1 MKNHS
6 RQCIFTNQHRTMQR
20 TIFNFIL
27 ATEGVKDN
35 ILRSVLTALGIVFG
49 VAAVI
54 AMLAI
59 GTGAKQALLDQ
70 MKLIGTNNIVI
81 NSVVL
86 KEGEGGEN
94 TANTAQASNTS
105 NNNGKEGKKPWSPGL
120 TLEDV
125 KAIEK
130 VLPGVDK
137 ISPELVEQTNLVQGG
152 KTGKAKVVGIT
163 NSFFELNNLG
173 LATGNFFHPE
183 HIEGGK
189 PVCIIG
195 QTVQTRYFPES
206 DPIGQWIKCGT
217 SWFKII
223 GVLEKRVASKESL
236 ENLGIRD
243 YNADVYIPVTSAML
257 RLKNRAR
264 VTSDKIK
271 QNDWDNNDNEKEED
285 SYHQLD
291 KLVVR
296 LEDSGTLQVSAEVI
310 AKILKRRH
318 KNLVDF
324 EVEVPELLLQQQQ
337 KTQDIFNS
345 VLAMIAGISLL
356 VGGIGI
362 MNIMLASVMERI
374 KEIGVRRS
382 LGAQEGD
389 IVLQFLFEAVII
401 SLIGGLLGVGLGVVS
416 AKLVSQYSEIP
427 TMVSSWSIALSFGV
441 AAAIGLVFGLFPARK
456 AAKQDPIKALRIE

>member
-1 MKNHS
+1 
-6 RQCIFTNQHRTMQR
+6 MQR

-27 ATEGVKDN
+27 AVEGVLDN
-35 ILRSVLTALGIVFG
+35 FLRSVLTALGIVFG

-86 KEGEGGEN
+86 KEGEGGEE
-94 TANTAQASNTS
+94 TANTPKSSSSGSGSSNS
-105 NNNGKEGKKPWSPGL
+105 KGKEGKRPWSPGL
-120 TLEDV
+120 TLEDL

-137 ISPELVEQTNLVQGG
+137 ISPEVVEQTNLVFGG

-163 NSFFELNNLG
+163 NAFFDLNNLG
-173 LATGNFFHPE
+173 IATGDLFHKE

-195 QTVQTRYFPES
+195 QTVQTKYFPETE
-206 DPIGQWIKCGT
+206 PIGQWLKVGT
-217 SWFKII
+217 SWFKVI

-236 ENLGIRD
+236 DNLGIRD
-243 YNADVYIPVTSAML
+243 SNTDVYVPVTSAML
-257 RLKNRAR
+257 RIRNRAR
-264 VTSDKIK
+264 ITADKIK
-271 QNDWDNNDNEKEED
+271 SEDWDNDEEGSKKEDEN
-285 SYHQLD
+285 YHQLD
-291 KLVVR
+291 KVVVR
-296 LEDSGTLQVSAEVI
+296 LADAGTLEVSAQVI

-318 KNLVDF
+318 KDLVDF

-337 KTQDIFNS
+337 KTQDIFNR
-345 VLAMIAGISLL
+345 VLAAIAGISLL

-382 LGAQEGD
+382 LGAKETD

-401 SLIGGLLGVGLGVVS
+401 SLIGGLFGIGLGVLAAV
-416 AKLVSQYSEIP
+416 LVSKSSEIP
-427 TMVSSWSIALSFGV
+427 TVVSTWSIALSFGV
-441 AAAIGLVFGLFPARK
+441 AASIGLVFGLFPARK

>member
-1 MKNHS
+1 
-6 RQCIFTNQHRTMQR
+6 MQR

-27 ATEGVKDN
+27 AMEGVKDN

-86 KEGEGGEN
+86 KDGESGEA
-94 TANTAQASNTS
+94 TANTASSADSGGGS
-105 NNNGKEGKKPWSPGL
+105 SSLGKSKEGKRPWSPGL

-125 KAIEK
+125 KAIQK

-137 ISPELVEQTNLVQGG
+137 ISPEVVEQTNLVQGG

-163 NSFFELNNLG
+163 NAFFELNNLG
-173 LATGNFFHPE
+173 LAAGNFFHPQ

-195 QTVQTRYFPES
+195 QTVQTKYFPET
-206 DPIGQWIKCGT
+206 DPIGQWLKCGK
-217 SWFKII
+217 SWFQVI
-223 GVLEKRVASKESL
+223 GILEKRVASKESL
-236 ENLGIRD
+236 ETLGIRD
-243 YNADVYIPVTSAML
+243 YNSDVYIPVTSALL

-264 VTSDKIK
+264 ITSDKIK
-271 QNDWDNNDNEKEED
+271 QNDWNEGEGQKEEE

-291 KLVVR
+291 KVVVR
-296 LEDSGTLQVSAEVI
+296 LEDSGTLQVSAQII
-310 AKILKRRH
+310 AKILNRRH

-345 VLAMIAGISLL
+345 VLAAIAGISLL

-401 SLIGGLLGVGLGVVS
+401 SLIGGILGIGLGVVS
-416 AKLVSQYSEIP
+416 AKFVSQYSEIP

-441 AAAIGLVFGLFPARK
+441 AAVIGLIFGLFPARK

>member
-1 MKNHS
+1 
-6 RQCIFTNQHRTMQR
+6 MQR

-27 ATEGVKDN
+27 AVEGVLAN

-86 KEGEGGEN
+86 KEGEGGEE
-94 TANTAQASNTS
+94 TANKAESSSGGS
-105 NNNGKEGKKPWSPGL
+105 NNNSKGKEGKRPWSPGL
-120 TLEDV
+120 TMEDI

-130 VLPGVDK
+130 VLPGVDE
-137 ISPELVEQTNLVQGG
+137 ISPEVVEQTNLVFGG

-163 NSFFELNNLG
+163 NAFFDLNNLG
-173 LATGNFFHPE
+173 LSVGEMFHKA

-195 QTVQTRYFPES
+195 QTVQTKYFPEI
-206 DPIGQWIKCGT
+206 DPIGQWLKVGT
-217 SWFKII
+217 SWFKVI
-223 GVLEKRVASKESL
+223 GVLEKRIASKESL

-243 YNADVYIPVTSAML
+243 YNADVYVPVTSAML
-257 RLKNRAR
+257 RIKNRAKI
-264 VTSDKIK
+264 TADKIK
-271 QNDWDNNDNEKEED
+271 SESWGGDDNSKSKEEN
-285 SYHQLD
+285 YHQLD
-291 KLVVR
+291 KVVVR
-296 LEDSGTLQVSAEVI
+296 LQDAGTLEVSAQVI

-318 KNLVDF
+318 KDLVDF

-337 KTQDIFNS
+337 KTQDIFNR
-345 VLAMIAGISLL
+345 VLAAIAGISLL

-362 MNIMLASVMERI
+362 MNI
-374 KEIGVRRS
+374 
-382 LGAQEGD
+382 
-389 IVLQFLFEAVII
+389 
-401 SLIGGLLGVGLGVVS
+401 
-416 AKLVSQYSEIP
+416 
-427 TMVSSWSIALSFGV
+427 
-441 AAAIGLVFGLFPARK
+441 
-456 AAKQDPIKALRIE
+456 

>member
-1 MKNHS
+1 L
-6 RQCIFTNQHRTMQR
+6 QR

-27 ATEGVKDN
+27 AVEGVLDN
-35 ILRSVLTALGIVFG
+35 FLRSVLTALGIVFG

-81 NSVVL
+81 NSVIL
-86 KEGEGGEN
+86 KEGEGGEE
-94 TANTAQASNTS
+94 TANTANSATDDSGS
-105 NNNGKEGKKPWSPGL
+105 GSNGKGKDGKRPWSPGL
-120 TLEDV
+120 TLEDI

-137 ISPELVEQTNLVQGG
+137 ISPEVVEQTNLVFGG

-163 NSFFELNNLG
+163 NAFFDLNNLG
-173 LATGNFFHPE
+173 LATGDLFHKE

-195 QTVQTRYFPES
+195 QTVQTKYFPEIE
-206 DPIGQWIKCGT
+206 PIGQWLKVGT
-217 SWFKII
+217 SWFKVI

-243 YNADVYIPVTSAML
+243 YNTDVYVPVTSAML
-257 RLKNRAR
+257 RIRNRAR
-264 VTSDKIK
+264 ITADKIK
-271 QNDWDNNDNEKEED
+271 SDNNWNDDED
-285 SYHQLD
+285 SNKGEENYHQLD
-291 KLVVR
+291 KVVVR
-296 LEDSGTLQVSAEVI
+296 LEDAGTLDVSAQVI

-318 KNLVDF
+318 KDLVDF

-337 KTQDIFNS
+337 KTQDIFNR
-345 VLAMIAGISLL
+345 VLAAIAGISLL

-382 LGAQEGD
+382 LGAKETD

-401 SLIGGLLGVGLGVVS
+401 SLIGGLFGIGLGVMAAV
-416 AKLVSQYSEIP
+416 LVSKSSEIP

-441 AAAIGLVFGLFPARK
+441 AATIGLVFGLFPARK

>member
-1 MKNHS
+1 
-6 RQCIFTNQHRTMQR
+6 MQR

-27 ATEGVKDN
+27 AMEGVKDN

-81 NSVVL
+81 NSIVL
-86 KEGEGGEN
+86 KEGDGTGEA
-94 TANTAQASNTS
+94 TANTAQTTSGGNNAS
-105 NNNGKEGKKPWSPGL
+105 KEGKRPWSPGL
-120 TLEDV
+120 TLQDV
-125 KAIEK
+125 MAIQK

-137 ISPELVEQTNLVQGG
+137 ISPEVVEPTNLVQGG

-163 NSFFELNNLG
+163 NAFFELNNLG
-173 LATGNFFHPE
+173 LASGHFFHPE
-183 HIEGGK
+183 HLEGGK

-195 QTVQTRYFPES
+195 QTVQTRYFPEI
-206 DPIGQWIKCGT
+206 DPIGKWIKCGT
-217 SWFKII
+217 SWFQII
-223 GVLEKRVASKESL
+223 GVLEKRLASKESL

-243 YNADVYIPVTSAML
+243 YNADVYVPVTSAML

-264 VTSDKIK
+264 VTAAKIK
-271 QNDWDNNDNEKEED
+271 QNDFDNDQNKSDED

-345 VLAMIAGISLL
+345 VLAAIAGISLL

-389 IVLQFLFEAVII
+389 IVRQFLFEAVII
-401 SLIGGLLGVGLGVVS
+401 SLIGGILGVGLGVIA
-416 AKLVSQYSEIP
+416 AKLVSKYSDIP
-427 TMVSSWSIALSFGV
+427 TLVSSWSIALSFGV
-441 AAAIGLVFGLFPARK
+441 AASIGLVFGLFPARK

>member
-1 MKNHS
+1 
-6 RQCIFTNQHRTMQR
+6 MQR

-27 ATEGVKDN
+27 AVEGVLDN
-35 ILRSVLTALGIVFG
+35 FLRSVLTALGIVFG

-81 NSVVL
+81 NSVIL
-86 KEGEGGEN
+86 KAGEGGEE
-94 TANTAQASNTS
+94 TANTAKSSTGDSGSGGNS
-105 NNNGKEGKKPWSPGL
+105 SKGKDGKRPWSPGL
-120 TLEDV
+120 TLEDI

-137 ISPELVEQTNLVQGG
+137 ISPEVVDQTNLVFGG

-163 NSFFELNNLG
+163 NAFFDLNNLG
-173 LATGNFFHPE
+173 LATGDLFHKV

-195 QTVQTRYFPES
+195 QTVQTKYFPEIE
-206 DPIGQWIKCGT
+206 PIGQWLKVGT
-217 SWFKII
+217 SWFKVI

-243 YNADVYIPVTSAML
+243 YNTDVYVPVTSAML
-257 RLKNRAR
+257 RIRNRAR
-264 VTSDKIK
+264 ITADKIK
-271 QNDWDNNDNEKEED
+271 SDNNFGEDED
-285 SYHQLD
+285 SNKGEENYHQLD
-291 KLVVR
+291 KVVVR
-296 LEDSGTLQVSAEVI
+296 LEDAGTLEVSAQVI

-318 KNLVDF
+318 KDLVDF

-337 KTQDIFNS
+337 KTQDIFNR
-345 VLAMIAGISLL
+345 VLAAIAGISLL

-382 LGAQEGD
+382 LGAKETD

-401 SLIGGLLGVGLGVVS
+401 SLIGGLFGIGLGVV
-416 AKLVSQYSEIP
+416 AAVLVSKSSEIP

-441 AAAIGLVFGLFPARK
+441 AATIGLVFGLFPARK
-456 AAKQDPIKALRIE
+456 AAKQDPIKALRSE